1 MTAYILRRLM
11 QTAVLVAVMSVIVF
25 FGIHVVGD
33 PDLAAGQSADGPE
46 GHRGGGRALGL
57 DRPIWEQYLH
67 FVSGALRGDLG
78 RSFIFGEPALT
89 VILQRMPATLELAF
103 TALVMA
109 IAAGIPL
116 GLYAGLKPDSSVSKT
131 IMAGSILGF
140 SLPTF
145 WVGLMLIMVFAVMLG
160 WLPSTGRGA
169 TATYLG
175 ITSSLFTL
183 DGLRHILLPAFN
195 LALLKFSLVI
205 RLTRA
210 GAREALQQDY
220 IKFARAKGLSPRRI
234 VGVHLLKN
242 ILIPVVTVR
251 RPRVRQPRGLLR
263 RHRDHLRLARHGQAP
278 DQRHPESRPARDRRP
293 PHHHRAAVRADQL
306 RGRRPLHRAR
316 PARAHRSQ
324 GRMSVVGTHGEAEI
338 ERPPT
343 GTAAAVET
351 PLRRLIADYFE
362 SRLATAAFVLL
373 VTIIAL
379 ALLAPLIVPQNPYNL
394 AEVDVLDSRLPPG
407 TKGMAGYTYWLG
419 TDGAGRD
426 LVSAMLYGL
435 RISLAVGVVSCL
447 IATVIGAAVGLIAA
461 YVGRPHREPADAAR
475 RPAALASRPSSSP

>member
-25 FGIHVVGD
+25 FGIHIVGD
-33 PDLAAGQSADGPE
+33 PIWLLVNPQMDQKEIEAAV
-46 GHRGGGRALGL
+46 RALGL
-57 DRPIWEQYLH
+57 DRPIWEQYFH

-116 GLYAGLKPDSSVSKT
+116 GLYAGLKPDSWVSKT
-131 IMAGSILGF
+131 IMAGSIVGF

-242 ILIPVVTVR
+242 ILIPVATVVGLEFGNLVAFSVVTETIFAWPGMGKLLINAIQSLDRPVIVAHLIIIVLLFVLINFLVDVLYTVLD
-251 RPRVRQPRGLLR
+251 PRVR
-263 RHRDHLRLARHGQAP
+263 
-278 DQRHPESRPARDRRP
+278 
-293 PHHHRAAVRADQL
+293 
-306 RGRRPLHRAR
+306 
-316 PARAHRSQ
+316 
-324 GRMSVVGTHGEAEI
+324 
-338 ERPPT
+338 
-343 GTAAAVET
+343 
-351 PLRRLIADYFE
+351 
-362 SRLATAAFVLL
+362 
-373 VTIIAL
+373 
-379 ALLAPLIVPQNPYNL
+379 
-394 AEVDVLDSRLPPG
+394 
-407 TKGMAGYTYWLG
+407 
-419 TDGAGRD
+419 
-426 LVSAMLYGL
+426 
-435 RISLAVGVVSCL
+435 
-447 IATVIGAAVGLIAA
+447 IGAKAA
-461 YVGRPHREPADAAR
+461 
-475 RPAALASRPSSSP
+475 